1 MLTLARTEAVLGGIA
16 LIDKEPREPGGG
28 EILMWIEA
36 AGICGTDMQIYKW
49 ALRMARRVKR

>member
-1 MLTLARTEAVLGGIA
+1 MLTLAKTEAILGGIA
-16 LIDKEPREPGGG
+16 LIDKEPRELGGG